1 TVLFNALLTSAGG
14 SVLAD
19 TNSPNGKPRVS
30 LQRGPTVAALD
41 VIKKLAVSPVADPSM
56 SNATEDTTRLA
67 FESGKAT
74 FMTNYPFVY
83 PSAQKDAPDVFKNM
97 AWARFP
103 TVAAGQPSRPPLGG
117 INLGVGAFSKHPSLA
132 TAAVRCL

>member
-1 TVLFNALLTSAGG
+1 AH
-14 SVLAD
+14 
-19 TNSPNGKPRVS
+19 
-30 LQRGPTVAALD
+30 
-41 VIKKLAVSPVADPSM
+41 SPVADPSI
-56 SNATEDTTRLA
+56 SAATEDTTRLA

-117 INLGVGAFSKHPSLA
+117 INLGVGAFPKHPDLA
-132 TAAVRCL
+132 FDAVRCLISEENQIVAAVKGGLPPTLDAPYDRP